1 MSSHRTPVT
10 AGSPAAQQ
18 SAAPTAVGHFDFDDG
33 GSYSGGSDQG
43 RAHGHG
49 VCSGPNNEG
58 EYAGAWQ
65 GGFET
70 SGVYS
75 WPNGS
80 EFAGQW
86 MQGKRHG
93 LGVERRGRWTYRG
106 EWTQGTMGRYGVRH
120 GPDNSVAKYEGTWTT
135 GLQDGYGRET
145 YSDGGNFNR
154 IHYCTALH
162 TVLEYRLAL
171 AQDLIK
177 L

>member
-1 MSSHRTPVT
+1 MSAAASAHRSGPVT
-10 AGSPAAQQ
+10 GGPSHQTSGPAAS
-18 SAAPTAVGHFDFDDG
+18 SAAAATVGHFDFDDG

-49 VCSGPNNEG
+49 VCTGPNREG

-65 GGFET
+65 AGFET

-120 GPDNSVAKYEGTWTT
+120 GPEGSVAKYEGTWTT

-145 YSDGGNFNR
+145 YSDGGKWE
-154 IHYCTALH
+154 
-162 TVLEYRLAL
+162 TVW
-171 AQDLIK
+171 
-177 L
+177 